1 MIPVVTPE
9 QMRRIDAGAVEPPEE
24 LIERAGW
31 AVAFAARR
39 MLGGTYG
46 RRIAVLVGKGNNG
59 ADGRVAARVL
69 ERWGARCDVHRAE
82 ELPLT
87 LPARGGRSTDL
98 VIDACYGAGFRGT
111 FHAPSTDAP
120 VLAVDIPS
128 GVDGLSGAVS
138 GEPFLATETIT
149 FVAPKP
155 GLLLHPGAGF
165 VGRLT
170 VADIGLRIPATE
182 NVNRFWLDE
191 SASMHAWPRRSS
203 TAHKWRSAVWVIGG
217 SQGLEGA
224 PQLAALGAARAG
236 AGYVRLSIPGMVGTA
251 SSPASSPLE
260 VVGHSIGTDWAV
272 EVLRDAGR
280 FGALVLGPGL
290 ATDERQ
296 RQQVAT
302 LVERWPS
309 ALVIDAGGLQALG
322 AVGRASSVWKARTI
336 PPVLTPHDGEFVR
349 MGGQLDDRLASVES
363 IAVRSSAVV
372 LLKGPTTLIASPDG
386 TTSFSTSG
394 DARLATGGSGDV
406 LAGVI
411 GAALAHGL
419 EPGWAA
425 ALAASVHGLAARRG
439 PEVGLTASDLPGL
452 VSRVLSGG

>member
-9 QMRRIDAGAVEPPEE
+9 QMRRIDAGAVEPLEE

-31 AVAFAARR
+31 AVASAARR

-59 ADGRVAARVL
+59 ADGRVATRVL
-69 ERWGARCDVHRAE
+69 ERWGAHCVVHRAE
-82 ELPLT
+82 ELPPT
-87 LPARGGRSTDL
+87 LSARGRRPIDL
-98 VIDACYGAGFRGT
+98 VVDACYGTGFRGT

-128 GVDGLSGAVS
+128 GVDGLTGAVS
-138 GEPFLATETIT
+138 GEPFRATETIT

-165 VGRLT
+165 VGRLK
-170 VADIGLRIPATE
+170 VADIGLRIPITE
-182 NVNRFWLDE
+182 HINRFWLDE
-191 SASMHAWPRRSS
+191 LATPHAWPRRSD

-217 SQGLEGA
+217 SPGLEGA

-236 AGYVRLSIPGMVGTA
+236 AGYVRLSIPGTA
-251 SSPASSPLE
+251 GRSASPALSPLE
-260 VVGHSIGTDWAV
+260 VVNHAIGIDWAD

-290 ATDERQ
+290 ATDAHQ
-296 RQQVAT
+296 RQQVAAV
-302 LVERWPS
+302 VERWPA
-309 ALVIDAGGLQALG
+309 ALIVDAGALH
-322 AVGRASSVWKARTI
+322 AFEPVGRAPSVWKSRTI

-349 MGGQLDDRLASVES
+349 MGGRLDDRLASVES
-363 IAVRSSAVV
+363 MAAASSAVV

-386 TTSFSTSG
+386 TTLFSTSG
-394 DARLATGGSGDV
+394 DARLATAGSGDV
-406 LAGVI
+406 LAGII

-425 ALAASVHGLAARRG
+425 ALAASVHGLAARSG
-439 PEVGLTASDLPGL
+439 PEVGLTASDLPSL
-452 VSRVLSGG
+452 VSEVLSRR